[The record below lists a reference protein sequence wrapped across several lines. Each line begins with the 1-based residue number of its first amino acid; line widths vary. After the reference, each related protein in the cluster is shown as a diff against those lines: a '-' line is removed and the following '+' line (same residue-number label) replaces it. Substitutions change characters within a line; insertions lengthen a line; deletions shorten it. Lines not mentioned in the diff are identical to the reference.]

1 MIGMNSV
8 GTCESFAW
16 GARRPGLS
24 TGSGVASGLF
34 TPIFIKANALIEME
48 KPEFS
53 RSGASP
59 ISCKRSSFKDNY

>member
-8 GTCESFAW
+8 GTCESFAGVV
-16 GARRPGLS
+16 GAAGLS
-24 TGSGVASGLF
+24 TGSGVASDLF
-34 TPIFIKANALIEME
+34 TPIFIKRNTLIEME
-48 KPEFS
+48 KAEFS